1 MAKTHKFSKYQR
13 EAKKPPFV
21 IEFDDDTE
29 NISIPAPDG
38 DTIMDAEESGTTRRF
53 LSIICGEQWE
63 YVEPLIGDLDGDGL
77 IEFAQDLSRH
87 FGMAGEQNEGKRRR
101 SSN

>member
-21 IEFDDDTE
+21 IELDEGEED
-29 NISIPAPDG
+29 ISIPAPDA

-53 LSIICGEQWE
+53 LTIICGEEWE
-63 YVEPLIGDLDGDGL
+63 RVEPLVADLEGDGL
-77 IEFAQDLSRH
+77 REFAQDLTKH
-87 FGMAGEQNEGKRRR
+87 FGMAGDQNEGKRRR

>member
-13 EAKKPPFV
+13 ESKRPPFV
-21 IEFDDDTE
+21 IDLGEDAEDIT
-29 NISIPAPDG
+29 IPAPDG
-38 DTIMDAEESGTTRRF
+38 ETIMDAEESGTTRRF

-63 YVEPLIGDLDGDGL
+63 HVEPLVADLDGEGL
-77 IEFAQDLSRH
+77 REFAQDLSKH
-87 FGMAGEQNEGKRRR
+87 FGMAPEDNEGKRRR